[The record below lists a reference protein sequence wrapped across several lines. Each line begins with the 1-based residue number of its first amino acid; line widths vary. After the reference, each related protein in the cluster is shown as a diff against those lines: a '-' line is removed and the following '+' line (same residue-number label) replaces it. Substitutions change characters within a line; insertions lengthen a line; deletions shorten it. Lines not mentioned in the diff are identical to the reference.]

1 MVSSDVAPKL
11 AIETPS
17 KILLLIVDGL
27 GGFPN
32 ESGKTELEAAATPN
46 LDRLAAEGATGLID
60 TLGRGISPGSGLAH
74 LALFGYDS
82 FVHDIG
88 RGAIA
93 ANGIGLTLKP
103 GQVAARLNF
112 CTADEKG
119 IIADRRAGRIPT
131 EKCGELCKVLNSAV
145 KIPGVKV
152 EVHPV
157 MDYRAVVV
165 FDGKG
170 LSVNLSDTDPGV
182 TGVAPKDLKTTGPGA
197 EKMAEIVKQFIA
209 QAKNALAPRKPA
221 NMVLLRGF
229 AVQPDLPSMGECYRL
244 KCACIAT
251 YPDYRGVAKMVGMD
265 ILNTGHEIA
274 DEVAT
279 LEESWKQDGY
289 TFTFFHVKKTDSLG
303 EDGNFDGRVHKI
315 EEVDGLIPRIV
326 ALNPDVIC
334 VTGDHSTPAVF
345 KAHTWHP
352 VPVLIRGANVRQD
365 KTTKFGERE
374 AMRGGLGRF
383 PGSELMLEL
392 LAHAGKLKKMGA

>member
-11 AIETPS
+11 ALETPS
-17 KILLLIVDGL
+17 RIVLLVVDGL

-32 ESGKTELEAAATPN
+32 ASGKTELEAALTPH

-74 LALFGYDS
+74 LALFGYDA

-103 GQVAARLNF
+103 HQVAARLNF
-112 CTADEKG
+112 CTEEGGK
-119 IIADRRAGRIPT
+119 ISDRRAGRIPT
-131 EKCGELCKVLNSAV
+131 EKCAELCRVLNGAV
-145 KIPGVKV
+145 KISGVKI

-165 FDGKG
+165 FEGE
-170 LSVNLSDTDPGV
+170 NLSIEIADTDPGV
-182 TGVAPKDLKTTGPGA
+182 VGVPVKPVKTTASGA
-197 EKMAEIVKQFIA
+197 ERMAEVVKDFIA
-209 QAKNALAPRKPA
+209 QAKKALAPLHPA

-229 AVQPDLPSMGECYRL
+229 AVQPSFPSMKECYRL
-244 KCACIAT
+244 RPACIAT

-265 ILNTGHEIA
+265 ILKTGDEIA
-274 DEVAT
+274 DEVRT
-279 LEESWKQDGY
+279 LEENWEKGY
-289 TFTFFHVKKTDSLG
+289 TFIFLHVKKTDSYG

-315 EEVDGLIPRIV
+315 EEVDALIPRIT
-326 ALNPDVIC
+326 ALKPDVLV

-352 VPVLIRGANVRQD
+352 VPVLLWGKNVRTD
-365 KTTKFGERE
+365 ATTSFGERA
-374 AMRGGLGRF
+374 AMSGGLGRF
-383 PGSELMLEL
+383 DGCELMLEL

>member
-1 MVSSDVAPKL
+1 MISSDVAPKL

-17 KILLLIVDGL
+17 KILLLILDGL
-27 GGFPN
+27 GGFPD
-32 ESGKTELEAAATPN
+32 ERGKTELEAASTPN
-46 LDRLAAEGATGLID
+46 LDRLAADGATGLID

-74 LALFGYDS
+74 LALFGYDP

-119 IIADRRAGRIPT
+119 IITDRRAGRIAT
-131 EKCGELCKVLNSAV
+131 EKCAELCTVVNGAV
-145 KIPGVKV
+145 KIPGVKIK
-152 EVHPV
+152 VHPV

-165 FDGKG
+165 FDGKD
-170 LSVNLSDTDPGV
+170 LSINLGDTDRGV
-182 TGVAPKDLKTTGPGA
+182 TGVAPKEIKATGPGA
-197 EKMAEIVKQFIA
+197 ERMVDIVKEFVR
-209 QAKNALAPRKPA
+209 QAKKALAPRKPA
-221 NMVLLRGF
+221 NMILLRGF
-229 AVQPDLPSMGECYRL
+229 AEQPQLPSMRECYKL
-244 KCACIAT
+244 KPACIAT
-251 YPDYRGVAKMVGMD
+251 YPDYRGVARMVGMD
-265 ILNTGHEIA
+265 ILKTGHEIA
-274 DEVAT
+274 DEVTT
-279 LEESWKQDGY
+279 LEGSWKQDDY
-289 TFTFFHVKKTDSLG
+289 TFYFFHVKKTDSLG

-315 EEVDGLIPRIV
+315 EEVDALIPRIM
-326 ALNPDVIC
+326 ALNPDVTC

-352 VPVLIRGANVRQD
+352 VPVLIRGDGVRRD
-365 KTTKFGERE
+365 ETTTFGERE

-392 LAHAGKLKKMGA
+392 LAHTGKLKKMGA